1 MISGTASRDWPAH
14 QGAQAVS
21 LLADTDIIS
30 CFLQPR
36 HRQGHRARAGQEVLL
51 PSLKILGCLK
61 IVCMPQACEN
71 RTSEHLFCSL
81 IWTGHTVRI
90 LAAHRLCHRQTCMSS
105 GLPNAGSAASV
116 ASGQGIELD
125 HLQVALQACPG
136 AQCIMKDACKTI
148 LGIEA
153 ALVSVGSRNSERRFW
168 CLSRGANVVVNYAG
182 SKDAAEAVA
191 KEIEGMGVKAM
202 AVKVFYSF
210 LFQSLLL
217 IPRVQ
222 RWHGSMLTASFW
234 IFPSCF
240 SLDLSSRPSHTF
252 QICASMHN

>member
-1 MISGTASRDWPAH
+1 MLCAAAASARPSRSSWARGAAALPENSWVPQDCVHAAGVRESHIRAPVLQFDLDWTHCEDSSSAA
-14 QGAQAVS
+14 AQ
-21 LLADTDIIS
+21 
-30 CFLQPR
+30 
-36 HRQGHRARAGQEVLL
+36 
-51 PSLKILGCLK
+51 CL
-61 IVCMPQACEN
+61 C
-71 RTSEHLFCSL
+71 R
-81 IWTGHTVRI
+81 
-90 LAAHRLCHRQTCMSS
+90 RQTCMFS
-105 GLPNAGSAASV
+105 GLPNAGSAAAV

-202 AVKVFYSF
+202 AVKVFLSF